1 MTGKTNGDYV
11 LFSIP
16 VPVRLGFHGHSEA
29 EGYVEALGM
38 NYEWG
43 GICNQTLNNFEED
56 KDEANVICQMLGYE
70 SALDVGIHYSV
81 SPPKANYFGDLWI
94 FNDLECSLG
103 TNVSSVFDCYHNEEW
118 EGVCSTDQIAG
129 VKCHQSK
136 LF

>member
-1 MTGKTNGDYV
+1 MNYISV
-11 LFSIP
+11 S
-16 VPVRLGFHGHSEA
+16 VPVRLGIYGHSEA
-29 EGYVEALGM
+29 EGYVEALGT

-56 KDEANVICQMLGYE
+56 KDEADVICQMLGYE
-70 SALDVGIHYSV
+70 SALDVHMNYSV
-81 SPPKANYFGDLWI
+81 FPPKANYFGDLWI